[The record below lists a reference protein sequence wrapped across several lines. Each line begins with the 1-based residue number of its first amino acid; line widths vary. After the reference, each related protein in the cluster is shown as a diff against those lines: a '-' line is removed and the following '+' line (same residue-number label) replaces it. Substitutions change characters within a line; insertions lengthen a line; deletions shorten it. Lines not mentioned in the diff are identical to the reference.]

1 MRVLEATSLECK
13 KSPPGMW
20 GNPPLPPL
28 PTVFPAPPPPCR
40 RAPAPHPTPLRQ
52 EISLGSLVSRGLL
65 PSAGLRSI
73 AEAARPRRPAVPAAA
88 QQDAAA
94 PQPPAPLTCTCLRKW
109 RGPGTADGQ
118 EQQQQQHRRRRG
130 HRRPRHLVNRAVP
143 WGRLSGRRLQSV
155 GQSVLR
161 AASATLAPAASGH
174 KSLRPNVNLVPG
186 LHPPL
191 WPRNHHH
198 PSRPSA
204 PPPPLNSS
212 NGRHPAEPRAKAA
225 ALPPP

>member
-1 MRVLEATSLECK
+1 
-13 KSPPGMW
+13 MW

-28 PTVFPAPPPPCR
+28 PVVFPTPPTVSSRPRPPSH
-40 RAPAPHPTPLRQ
+40 APAARNLPRIARFPQP
-52 EISLGSLVSRGLL
+52 

-88 QQDAAA
+88 PQDAAA

-118 EQQQQQHRRRRG
+118 EQQQLQQQHRRRRG

-143 WGRLSGRRLQSV
+143 WGRLSGRRLQPV
-155 GQSVLR
+155 GQSILR

-174 KSLRPNVNLVPG
+174 TSLRPNVNLVPG
-186 LHPPL
+186 LHLPL

-212 NGRHPAEPRAKAA
+212 NGSHPAEPRAQAA